1 MSLVLATLPLT
12 SAGTKQFGELPIVF
26 TGYQVKDS
34 LLDYF
39 IYTNNSPAYPL
50 TPVGTGASV
59 NVLTTDFAPSGDLF
73 TTLYNPSQ
81 TPTNFTLP
89 LVGVKKDYV
98 RISRN
103 TAAGGAKLSVSWDL
117 SLQNWF
123 VVVAKANA
131 ANIAAK
137 LIIRS
142 SAGNEAVCSFTTP
155 ATANTWSRFIFNF
168 KVNGSPNVTFNGN
181 PNFSSITELEISLDA
196 ANTSVDVAMLY
207 AVNNY
212 SQIIGNKIVYKHTC
226 VSEFGFENTL
236 DFADLLCNQQ
246 VSQRTATS
254 RKIEITI
261 GAKRKDIEA
270 QAIALGDIIKLKTGY
285 FLQLLNDE
293 NVGRK
298 EFSSSGT
305 ITLPN
310 NLNIALV
317 EIDGVGVLKE
327 YHNSSS
333 VPENAYHYA
342 GTTLTVNSIYA
353 GKIPRIY
360 IWSRENKPTRTVNN
374 LDLGFLGFMQIPRRM
389 ENGKFEYIT
398 APKVQVSL
406 DNEAFNEDFD
416 QINFRYSVF
425 PHNGKYVEIAND
437 L

>member
-1 MSLVLATLPLT
+1 MSLVLTTQPVT

-34 LLDYF
+34 LIDYK
-39 IYTNNSPAYPL
+39 IYTNNSSANLVVPQ
-50 TPVGTGASV
+50 GAGATV
-59 NVLTTDFAPSGDLF
+59 QVINTDFPPNGDLF
-73 TTLYNPSQ
+73 TTLYNPSI
-81 TPTNFTLP
+81 TNPILP

-98 RISRN
+98 RIARSS
-103 TAAGGAKLSVSWDL
+103 AAGGAKIAVQWDL

-123 VVVAKANA
+123 VLIAKSTAASVAG
-131 ANIAAK
+131 K

-142 SAGNEAVCSFTTP
+142 SSGNQAECSFTTP
-155 ATANTWSRFIFNF
+155 TTANTWARFIFNF
-168 KVNGSPNVTFNGN
+168 KTNGAPGVSFTGT
-181 PNFSSITELEISLDA
+181 PNFSNITELEISLDA

-212 SQIIGNKIVYKHTC
+212 SQIIGNKIVYKHSC
-226 VSEFGFENTL
+226 ISEFAFDNTL

-246 VSQRTATS
+246 VSQRTGTS

-270 QAIALGDIIKLKTGY
+270 QAIALGDIIRLKTGY
-285 FLQLLNDE
+285 FLELINDD
-293 NVGRK
+293 NVGQRVITNG
-298 EFSSSGT
+298 S
-305 ITLPN
+305 ITLPS

-327 YHNSSS
+327 YHQNTGI
-333 VPENAYHYA
+333 PEGAYHYS
-342 GTTLTVNSIYA
+342 GSTLTVNSIYN

-360 IWSRENKPTRTVNN
+360 IWSKENKPTRTISN

-398 APKVQVSL
+398 APKAQVSL

-416 QINFRYSVF
+416 QVNFKYTIL
-425 PHNGKYVEIAND
+425 PHNGRYVEIAND